1 MNPNFNGFI
10 TINKT
15 SGMTSNRVNH
25 SIKRIFNVD
34 KCGFIGTLDPF
45 AEGVLPVAMGH
56 ATKLIHYIEDSIK
69 EYITEITWGTETDT
83 YDLTGNIVNKT
94 SYIPNINEIEKV
106 LHEFIGD
113 IEQTPPIYSAIKIN
127 GKRACDLT
135 RKGIDVTIKPRTVHI
150 NKIEIISHNDK
161 STYIKVN
168 CNKGVYIRSLAV
180 DIAKRLGTLSYLSF
194 LQRTLAY
201 KFDINNSITVEKLLK
216 INKNDVQCHLWPMDF
231 VLDDIPALTIQNTYK
246 FFNGMFEGCESDDS
260 DLVKVYCDANFIGL
274 GKVSNGFLYP
284 VRVFKD

>member
-1 MNPNFNGFI
+1 MTNNFNGFI

-15 SGMTSNRVNH
+15 SGMTSNRINH
-25 SIKRIFNVD
+25 SVKRIFNVD

-45 AEGVLPVAMGH
+45 AEGVLPVAIGH
-56 ATKLIHYIEDSIK
+56 ATKLIYYIEDSLK
-69 EYITEITWGTETDT
+69 EYIAEITWGAETDT

-94 SYIPNINEIEKV
+94 IYIPKLYEIEKI
-106 LHEFIGD
+106 LPEFIGD

-127 GKRACDLT
+127 GKRACDMV
-135 RKGIDVTIKPRTVHI
+135 RKGIDVRIKSRIVHI
-150 NKIEIISHNDK
+150 NKIEILSHNDK

-180 DIAKRLGTLSYLSF
+180 DIAKRLGTLAYLSF
-194 LQRTLAY
+194 LQRTLSY
-201 KFDINNSITVEKLLK
+201 KFNINKSVTIEKLLK
-216 INKNDVQCHLWPMDF
+216 INKNDVQYYLQPMDF
-231 VLDDIPALTIQNTYK
+231 VLDDIPALTVQSTYK

-260 DLVKVYCDANFIGL
+260 DLVKVYCDADFIGL